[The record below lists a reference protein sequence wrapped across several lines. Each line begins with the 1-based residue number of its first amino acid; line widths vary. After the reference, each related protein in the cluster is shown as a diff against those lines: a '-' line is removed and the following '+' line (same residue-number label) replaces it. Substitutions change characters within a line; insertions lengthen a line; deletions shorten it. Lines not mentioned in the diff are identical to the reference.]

1 MIFFGYGKIT
11 ARFKVGSLFYFIFV
25 KKKKIIKIRAHTEG
39 IPIED
44 DCLTLLSEI
53 GDKSTLRYA
62 VQLLTPASI
71 LAKINGKDKIGK
83 EEIQEVND
91 LFYDAKSSAKLLQ
104 QDQDKFQVTS
114 NTVSSAG
121 NMVLVESRG
130 FSQCTTCG
138 LYMRF
143 GQ

>member
-1 MIFFGYGKIT
+1 MDGKIT
-11 ARFKVGSLFYFIFV
+11 ARFKIRRLFNLIFV
-25 KKKKIIKIRAHTEG
+25 NKKIIKIRAHTEG

-104 QDQDKFQVTS
+104 QDQDKY
-114 NTVSSAG
+114 
-121 NMVLVESRG
+121 LK
-130 FSQCTTCG
+130 
-138 LYMRF
+138 
-143 GQ
+143 